1 MSTAEGGTQTL
12 KEGLKLHVDFSN
24 RKSYSPNLMNYS
36 IWSAGSGSIVGNNAL
51 YGITEY
57 TLNGSAAEN
66 IRVVDQDPF
75 GYTSSIV
82 WRSSTVDEALVSPNQ
97 ADGGWNSGFISIDSS
112 KTYRFSVWA
121 KKNTGI
127 ANSGTIYLGHTP
139 GLPIGATWSVLKN
152 TGSIAEGTNPYFHY
166 VEPVSPPSL
175 GGADVWTLIV
185 GHIWPSS
192 TAPGTIEPGS
202 NISNPSL
209 AANYAH
215 PDSGVW
221 TASSGKVGNLRFSE
235 STVADNSSDWIWNP
249 FATRVRHRTYLFYG
263 ATMTPPATAS
273 FIYPRID
280 VVDGFEPTIQE
291 LLRGPEPVRNLAEP
305 GTGFALHHT
314 NYSNSSNGCIRN
326 EKNKFMG
333 FHGTMSTSFTLYS
346 ASIWFR
352 PDSTITNVS
361 TGQALVQFSSTLSD
375 PFGIYVGDA
384 TQLLTGDVILIAGSN
399 TITNARTAVANISI
413 SGGQWHNITIN
424 WETGIG
430 SAYAIYLD
438 GVKQITTSA
447 PQINVPLLTTNGYAV
462 IGGRFSTAAAPIGFD
477 GRLASVMAWNRSLS
491 QAEISAMY
499 RAGKA
504 KLG

>member
-1 MSTAEGGTQTL
+1 MEGGTQTV

-36 IWSAGSGSIVGNNAL
+36 IWSVGSGSILANNSL

-57 TLNGSAAEN
+57 SLNGDAAEN

-82 WRSSTVDEALVSPNQ
+82 WRSSTIDGALNSGVQ
-97 ADGGWNSGFISIDSS
+97 ADGGWNSGFGNIDSG
-112 KTYRFSVWA
+112 KTYRFSVWV

-127 ANSGTIYLGHTP
+127 VGSGLVYLGHTP
-139 GLPIGATWSVLKN
+139 ATPNAATWSVFKN
-152 TGSIAEGTNPYFHY
+152 NGSISEGGNPYFHY

-209 AANYAH
+209 AANYTH

-221 TASSGKVGNLRFSE
+221 TISSGKVGNPRNATSAIE
-235 STVADNSSDWIWNP
+235 ENGSDWIWNP
-249 FATRVRHRTYLFYG
+249 FSTRVRHRTYLYYG

-273 FIYPRID
+273 FVYPRID

-291 LLRGPEPVRNLAEP
+291 LLKGPEPVRNLAEP

-314 NYSNSSNGCIRN
+314 NYSSAYKGCLICNRS
-326 EKNKFMG
+326 KFMG
-333 FHGTMSTSFTLYS
+333 FHGTMSSPFTLYS
-346 ASIWFR
+346 ASVWFR
-352 PDSTITNVS
+352 TDASITS
-361 TGQALVQFSSTLSD
+361 ASAGQALVHFSSASSD
-375 PFGIYVGDA
+375 PFAIYLGDS
-384 TQLLTGDVILIAGSN
+384 TIFVTGDVILLAGSN
-399 TITNARTAVANISI
+399 GATNARTAVANISI
-413 SGGQWHNITIN
+413 SGEKWHNITIN
-424 WETGIG
+424 WEGG
-430 SAYAIYLD
+430 SYAIYLD
-438 GVKQITTSA
+438 GVRQTTTSGSQA
-447 PQINVPLLTTNGYAV
+447 NVPLLASDGYAV
-462 IGGRFSTAAAPIGFD
+462 IGGRFSTEYGPIGFD
-477 GRLASVMAWNRSLS
+477 GKLASTMAWNRSLT
-491 QAEISAMY
+491 QAEIDAIY
-499 RAGKA
+499 RVGMA
-504 KLG
+504 KLV